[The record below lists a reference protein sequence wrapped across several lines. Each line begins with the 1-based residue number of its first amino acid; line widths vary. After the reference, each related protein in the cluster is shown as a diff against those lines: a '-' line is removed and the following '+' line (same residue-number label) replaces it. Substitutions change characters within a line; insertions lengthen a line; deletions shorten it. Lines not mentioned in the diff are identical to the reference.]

1 MSKVLLDIF
10 PGEIK
15 EISKTGVKRLQQG
28 QNLCAWRDR
37 EAQLQNT
44 HTNTTLRNYTFLNI
58 KNEFS

>member
-15 EISKTGVKRLQQG
+15 EISKTGVKRLQQR
-28 QNLCAWRDR
+28 QSICTWSDR

-44 HTNTTLRNYTFLNI
+44 HTHTPQKLDILKY
-58 KNEFS
+58 KK